1 MSMQT
6 GTFYDIATMAGIPV
20 NPATRALALPATL
33 FPAKSRVALVGTIG
47 AGKSAVVGGV
57 GVTAETMV
65 RETEHTN
72 NPFYCRVIEG
82 SSEIHQD
89 KSDLRAGH
97 FPKKTQAYTGFASE
111 AGLLLEWEKKL
122 DLGFS
127 KSQTL
132 WHKYLQVPICDLAG
146 EDIEQMIRQ
155 VAIKNDI
162 GEYSRQKVRNLIAY
176 MQESDGFIVCLKG
189 TRAQGFKRQLEPEKD
204 PHVSRDPDV
213 NMVRLLDALLQY
225 KMTNPSSRPIR
236 GVAVVLTACDVL
248 QRELGDEIGF
258 NLLDPKNLQDET
270 LQNDLKDFIASCF
283 PATYAAIISL
293 RVPNVK
299 FFPSFFEAATDTQ
312 GKIQYWPEEP
322 DSPKIKLRE
331 VKPFSEDWRHNL
343 RKISYSERMYVEL
356 INWLR
361 NFAASA

>member
-6 GTFYDIATMAGIPV
+6 GVWHDLATIAGIPI
-20 NPATRALALPATL
+20 NQQTHAFALPASI
-33 FPAKSRVALVGTIG
+33 FPAKSRIALIGTVG

-57 GVTAETMV
+57 GITAETLV
-65 RETEHTN
+65 RETEHSV

-111 AGLLLEWEKKL
+111 AGLLLEWEKKI
-122 DLGFS
+122 DLGFG

-146 EDIEQMIRQ
+146 EDIEQTIRQ
-155 VAIKNDI
+155 VAVKSDI

-176 MQESDGFIVCLKG
+176 MQESDGFIVTLKG
-189 TRAQGFKRQLEPEKD
+189 TRAQGFSRQLEPEKD

-213 NMVRLLDALLQY
+213 NMVRLLDALMQY
-225 KMTNPSSRPIR
+225 KMNNPSSRPIR
-236 GVAVVLTACDVL
+236 GVAVVLTACDEL

-258 NLLDPKNLQDET
+258 NLLDSNVGQQDLQ
-270 LQNDLKDFIASCF
+270 DFIAACF
-283 PATYAAIISL
+283 PATYSAIISL

-299 FFPSFFEAATDTQ
+299 FFPSFFEVETDSQ
-312 GKIQYWPEEP
+312 GNIQYWPEDP
-322 DSPKIKLRE
+322 DSKKIKVRE
-331 VKPFSEDWRHNL
+331 VKKFTEDWRHNL
-343 RKISYSERMYVEL
+343 RKISYSEKTYIEL